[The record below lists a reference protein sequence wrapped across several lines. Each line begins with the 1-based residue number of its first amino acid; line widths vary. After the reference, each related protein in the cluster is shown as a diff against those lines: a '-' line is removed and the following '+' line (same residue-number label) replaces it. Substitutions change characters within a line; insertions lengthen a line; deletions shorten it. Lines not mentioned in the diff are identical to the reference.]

1 MSENQILTKQQTE
14 SLDLLDFFKVLFKGS
29 WLIFLCVALF
39 GGIGFGASYLM
50 KQKWTSEAHI
60 YQPITAELG
69 NYYPYSSMYKLLS
82 GSNANEG
89 EATEAILLQTYQ
101 ELKRQISSYDTVVLF
116 WENNDYYKQ
125 QVTGDTAKDQALL
138 NELVENTV
146 FIEGNESKNQPT
158 RVLLTLDNPKRAV
171 ELLLMYINYANLS
184 ARNVLYSDF
193 MVRWRTLSDQ
203 VNVSAQMNL
212 PAVQN
217 GHIINSE
224 GWQAKFKMMSAVT
237 PKFDNKLQ
245 AFRYL
250 KAPTLLPQTQPNRIL
265 WASIGGIFGFLFG
278 CALVLVLNLRKTR
291 KREVVQNE

>member
-1 MSENQILTKQQTE
+1 MSKNQVLQKQQAE

-29 WLIFLCVALF
+29 WLIVLAVVLC
-39 GGIGFGASYLM
+39 GGIGFAASYSV
-50 KQKWTSEAHI
+50 KQKWTAEAHI
-60 YQPITAELG
+60 YQPITPELG
-69 NYYPYSSMYKLLS
+69 NYYPYASMYKLLS

-89 EATEAILLQTYQ
+89 EATEVILTQTYQ
-101 ELKRQISSYDTVVLF
+101 ELKRQIAAYDTIVLF
-116 WENNDYYKQ
+116 WEDNDYYKQ
-125 QVTGDTAKDQALL
+125 QVTGDMAKDQDLL
-138 NELVENTV
+138 NELIDNTV
-146 FIEGNESKNQPT
+146 FVAGNEGKNQPD

-193 MVRWRTLSDQ
+193 MVQWRTLSDQ

-217 GHIINSE
+217 GHMTSTA

-250 KAPTLLPQTQPNRIL
+250 KAPTLLPQSRPNRIL

-278 CALVLVLNLRKTR
+278 CALVLSLNLRTL
-291 KREVVQNE
+291 KRRETAQRE